1 MAAPTDLK
9 RVISSGAGAPRDG
22 AAREIEEI
30 AEHGLLADHAGGQR
44 LQDVA
49 GLAEGA
55 GAGVDEDAGA
65 AHHLVV
71 GLAHVGPVGADAIDV
86 RAGREPGAAD
96 QRLGGERGRGDD
108 VGLAHGGLQVVG
120 DADLEAGRAA
130 NAAASARARS
140 GERFQMATWR
150 IGRTEA
156 CARTSCGAS
165 APAPT
170 ISRREASGRDR

>member
-1 MAAPTDLK
+1 MPITPACK
-9 RVISSGAGAPRDG
+9 
-22 AAREIEEI
+22 
-30 AEHGLLADHAGGQR
+30 R

-71 GLAHVGPVGADAIDV
+71 GLAHAGPVGADAIDV

-96 QRLGGERGRGDD
+96 QRLGGERGGGDD
-108 VGLAHGGLQVVG
+108 VGPAHGRLQVVG
-120 DADLEAGRAA
+120 DGDREAVSAPASRPARGRG
-130 NAAASARARS
+130 R
-140 GERFQMATWR
+140 GERFQIATSR

-170 ISRREASGRDR
+170 ISSRAASGRER